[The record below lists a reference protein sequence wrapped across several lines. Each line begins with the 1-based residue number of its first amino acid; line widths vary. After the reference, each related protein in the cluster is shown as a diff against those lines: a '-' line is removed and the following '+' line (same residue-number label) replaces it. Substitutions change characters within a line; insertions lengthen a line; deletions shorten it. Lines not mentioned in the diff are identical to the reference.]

1 MVQPKP
7 KEALESTPAVN
18 KVQPRTTPVP
28 QPIQINQPKSQPVVK
43 STVSGTNNVVKPPIQ
58 QQSQPV
64 IPEEPEKKISMFN
77 LLMHYS
83 KENKAL
89 YDQQKAAK
97 KAKNDAQKQAQANQN
112 VNGNASKINGN
123 YGYKIP
129 NVNQN
134 SGNGSFA
141 IPGQPASNIQQPTPI
156 KQQNQPTARPQ
167 TQPSQIPA
175 QPVVQ
180 QSLQNKPYNQPV
192 QQIQNV
198 QQVQTVQQVQP
209 QGQPMNFGNTTVLNN
224 GKIGE
229 TTVLSGDLQQTQAVR
244 PHLYAIKIMK

>member
-1 MVQPKP
+1 
-7 KEALESTPAVN
+7 
-18 KVQPRTTPVP
+18 
-28 QPIQINQPKSQPVVK
+28 
-43 STVSGTNNVVKPPIQ
+43 
-58 QQSQPV
+58 
-64 IPEEPEKKISMFN
+64 MFN

-141 IPGQPASNIQQPTPI
+141 IPGQPASSS
-156 KQQNQPTARPQ
+156 PQ
-167 TQPSQIPA
+167 R
-175 QPVVQ
+175 
-180 QSLQNKPYNQPV
+180 
-192 QQIQNV
+192 
-198 QQVQTVQQVQP
+198 
-209 QGQPMNFGNTTVLNN
+209 LNSRIN
-224 GKIGE
+224 
-229 TTVLSGDLQQTQAVR
+229 LQQDR
-244 PHLYAIKIMK
+244 KHSLHRFRLSLLYSSRYKISRTISRFSRFKMFNKFRLFSRYNHRGSL